1 MKGGGDCLFIIRE
14 RGKFSKAKARFN
26 EYTLIQVLVGATKRQ
41 LEDTVCMA
49 SAMKCYEGDV
59 GGESSTQCSPVS
71 MLCSG
76 GAVTNFVY
84 RITEPGSKSHSGRIH
99 TPYSVCW

>member
-49 SAMKCYEGDV
+49 SLRSAMMV
-59 GGESSTQCSPVS
+59 MSVASLRPSALLT
-71 MLCSG
+71 LCC
-76 GAVTNFVY
+76 ALV
-84 RITEPGSKSHSGRIH
+84 EL
-99 TPYSVCW
+99 